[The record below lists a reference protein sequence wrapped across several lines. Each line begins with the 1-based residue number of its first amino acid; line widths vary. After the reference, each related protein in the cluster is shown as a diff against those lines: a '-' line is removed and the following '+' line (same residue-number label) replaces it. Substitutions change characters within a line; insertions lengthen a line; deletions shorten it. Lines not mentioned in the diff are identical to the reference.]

1 MGRPL
6 PYRGERL
13 TRRMAFGARAR
24 ARARARALT
33 LLLAEKACQ
42 PN

>member
-24 ARARARALT
+24 ALT